1 MDSFD
6 DIQRP
11 RLREAA
17 VPLKSRA
24 IHVYPL
30 NCCIG
35 QDVVIQKMKG
45 DILFCVKQGRG
56 KRRKKDRILS
66 CSCFLGRCVGQFFAE
81 PTLILHVAEMDSVIL
96 LETIL

>member
-1 MDSFD
+1 MDLFD

-30 NCCIG
+30 NCYR
-35 QDVVIQKMKG
+35 DRMSLYKKMKG
-45 DILFCVKQGRG
+45 DILFVLNTEGQNNT
-56 KRRKKDRILS
+56 KRWKPPV
-66 CSCFLGRCVGQFFAE
+66 FLFLRNAVLGAFC
-81 PTLILHVAEMDSVIL
+81 
-96 LETIL
+96 